1 MTVTYMAQAR
11 HTENAMSQKELSDCS
26 DQGKHHQGISHG
38 EQGIGAQC
46 RAIEKEQT
54 EGNACNMPFRGLFWD
69 DGELDTAGW
78 NIAEHGRGTRDSGQ
92 VKKSLGMQE

>member
-1 MTVTYMAQAR
+1 M
-11 HTENAMSQKELSDCS
+11 
-26 DQGKHHQGISHG
+26 
-38 EQGIGAQC
+38 C